1 MFRDLIA
8 DMDTAVFDAVGDQ
21 ALIDGVAA
29 QGMFAAPW
37 LQPMIGKLNTGL
49 REPHFVVR
57 DEVAS
62 RVAKNSRVSVPGQGE
77 YSVVNLEPDGSGLT
91 VLVLRGIYD

>member
-8 DMDTAVFDAVGDQ
+8 EMDTAVFDSLGDQ
-21 ALIDGVAA
+21 ALIDGLPA

-57 DEVAS
+57 DEQAHGVI
-62 RVAKNSRVSVPGQGE
+62 KNSRVSVAGQGE